1 MLKEGNILCDN
12 SRHKF
17 SVYITWTRTFWVSVS
32 SYIDQSIS
40 WKIFLRHAISQFK
53 LFFVHHFGVTL
64 HYYLKR
70 ITAKKIFSGLVQG
83 QKFNVSINIPQQLNI
98 VWRVLSHIGLSSCV
112 RSMNGG
118 NDFSKHWSSDC
129 GGITRSSKGQSRAP
143 NIRNFSGSSAT
154 PVTVR
159 RSWSEE
165 AAAGSLLW
173 AAAISR

>member
-1 MLKEGNILCDN
+1 MDTHFLSICQFIHWSVHKLKN
-12 SRHKF
+12 
-17 SVYITWTRTFWVSVS
+17 
-32 SYIDQSIS
+32 
-40 WKIFLRHAISQFK
+40 ISQTCDFSIQVVLCTSLWCNFALLFK
-53 LFFVHHFGVTL
+53 KN
-64 HYYLKR
+64 YC
-70 ITAKKIFSGLVQG
+70 KKLFSGLVQG

-118 NDFSKHWSSDC
+118 NDFSEHWSSDC
-129 GGITRSSKGQSRAP
+129 GGITRSSKGQSRAL

-159 RSWSEE
+159 RSCSEE